1 MIVLFV
7 QRNNPPQMLLLAI
20 LEKTR
25 KSILVD
31 VASRCIRKSRKCCFF
46 CPPRRQHIRQHW
58 QCCSKCCSFCPPRR
72 QQILSFDAAH
82 HISNNSL
89 TGRIPRP
96 YQTATPHLLRVPVR
110 IKQRDL
116 LKELDVIAICRIA
129 FCKCGD
135 LACDRAAGDIYECF
149 HRAE

>member
-7 QRNNPPQMLLLAI
+7 QRNNPPQTLLLVV

-25 KSILVD
+25 K
-31 VASRCIRKSRKCCFF
+31 CCSL

-58 QCCSKCCSFCPPRR
+58 HCCSKCCSVCPPRR
-72 QQILSFDAAH
+72 QQFLSFDAAH
-82 HISNNSL
+82 HISNKSL
-89 TGRIPRP
+89 TGRIATGRSNKSLTGG
-96 YQTATPHLLRVPVR
+96 TATPHLLRVPIR

-135 LACDRAAGDIYECF
+135 LACDRAAGDFYECF